1 MPDQI
6 PQLPPED
13 SSSLSQFARERRDAM
28 LPDLLAEVRRVRLR
42 RRARRIG
49 SCAAAGALVSGVLAL
64 ALFRN
69 SPLAT
74 GQPFAK
80 VPTLP
85 TLTTPH
91 PESQTVHIEIVQSSP
106 DVLERLSL
114 RAPSLVQ
121 VEYINTDQALAL
133 LESTGD
139 RYGIIEIAGR
149 VEFVAIAKK

>member
-1 MPDQI
+1 MPDQT
-6 PQLPPED
+6 PSPPREE
-13 SSSLSQFARERRDAM
+13 LTPLACERRDAM
-28 LPDLLAEVRRVRLR
+28 LPALLSEVRRVRR
-42 RRARRIG
+42 RRTATRIA
-49 SCAAAGALVSGVLAL
+49 SVAGACALAFGVLAL

-74 GQPFAK
+74 SQPFAK

-106 DVLERLSL
+106 DVLERLSM

-133 LESTGD
+133 LQSTGD